1 MTVPVSNAVSGQEVR
16 SKLRRSLTLTHAVLY
31 GLGIT
36 IGAGI
41 YVLVGLAAGRAG
53 LHAPLAFVLAAL
65 MMSFSAATFAELGTR
80 MPVAASE
87 AAYVGAAFRRR
98 WIVLAVGFLS
108 IATSTISAATI
119 SSGSAGYLG
128 VFIDLPKPVLI
139 AGIIVAM
146 GFVASLATVN
156 SVSFAGAMTLVEI
169 GGLLLIIGFGLF
181 RPEVITRLPELV
193 PTHLDLPI
201 WAGIGATALL
211 AVFSFIGFE
220 HLVNVSEE
228 MIAPNRTLPRALF
241 ITLGLTTLLY
251 ALVVWVAVVVVP
263 PAELAQSPAPLA
275 LVFTRLTG
283 WPISVLSAIAVV
295 ATLNGIIVNI
305 IIIARMLFGLA
316 DQGHLSAALTHVHP
330 KTQAPVAATA
340 LAVVAIL
347 VLALS
352 VPLVGLADMAAT
364 GTLLVFAVVNLA
376 LIRIKARKAVA
387 PAGVF
392 VCPAFVPWAG
402 LACSLFLLAIDVF
415 VR

>member
-1 MTVPVSNAVSGQEVR
+1 MNPRSDDVFAPVAS

-53 LHAPLAFVLAAL
+53 VHAPLAFILAAL

-108 IATSTISAATI
+108 VATSTISAATI
-119 SSGSAGYLG
+119 SAGSAGYLS
-128 VFIDLPKPVLI
+128 VFIDLPRPVLI
-139 AGIIVAM
+139 AGIIIAM
-146 GFVASLATVN
+146 GLVASLATVN

-169 GGLLLIIGFGLF
+169 GGLLLIIGFGLT
-181 RPEVITRLPELV
+181 RPEVITRLPEMIPLQLG
-193 PTHLDLPI
+193 PAQWI
-201 WAGIGATALL
+201 GIGATALL
-211 AVFSFIGFE
+211 AVFAFIGFE

-228 MIAPNRTLPRALF
+228 MIAPNHTLPRALF

-251 ALVVWVAVVVVP
+251 VLVVWVSVIVVP
-263 PAELAQSPAPLA
+263 PAELAASPAPLA

-283 WPISVLSAIAVV
+283 WPITLMSAIAVV

-305 IIIARMLFGLA
+305 IIIARVLFGMA
-316 DQGHLSAALTHVHP
+316 EQGHLSAALTHVHAR
-330 KTQAPVAATA
+330 TQAPIAATA
-340 LAVVAIL
+340 AAVSAIL
-347 VLALS
+347 VMALS
-352 VPLVGLADMAAT
+352 VPMVGLADLAAT
-364 GTLLVFAVVNLA
+364 GTLIIFSIVNLA
-376 LIRIKARKAVA
+376 LIRIKARKAKV

-392 VCPAFVPWAG
+392 VAPSWVPYAG
-402 LACSLFLLAIDVF
+402 LACTLLLLGVDILA
-415 VR
+415 R